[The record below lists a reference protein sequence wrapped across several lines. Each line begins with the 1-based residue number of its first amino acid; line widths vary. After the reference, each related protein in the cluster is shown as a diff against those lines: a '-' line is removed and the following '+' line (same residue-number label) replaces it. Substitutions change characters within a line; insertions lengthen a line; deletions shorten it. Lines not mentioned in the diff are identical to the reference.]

1 MTDRSEIE
9 RRLSFIGLDEQARI
23 ALRATAPFLEQH
35 LPAALDAFYEQ
46 VRTFPETRR
55 FFADDIQVAYSRA
68 FGPLE
73 LTKAASLG
81 ENSFYSRLTNLG
93 ADGRVVPPT
102 DRQVLIAQANALWH
116 TDSSF
121 KKTPALASVLTAR
134 VLPGQDGDTEFTST
148 RLAWERLPADLQA
161 KLTDAVA
168 THSYANSRDQIHPDL
183 ANAAER
189 KALPP
194 VRWRMNWL
202 NPRNGRRALYIA
214 SHAYAIDG
222 MDDRDARQLLA
233 ELMDETTKREFVYVH
248 KWRQGDV
255 VMWDNRAMLHRGRP
269 WDYAKERSMVRTTI
283 SATAAD
289 GLDQVRPSVH

>member
-1 MTDRSEIE
+1 VFRDQQI
-9 RRLSFIGLDEQARI
+9 
-23 ALRATAPFLEQH
+23 
-35 LPAALDAFYEQ
+35 
-46 VRTFPETRR
+46 
-55 FFADDIQVAYSRA
+55 ADDIQVAYSRA

-81 ENSFYSRLTNLG
+81 ENSFYSRLTNVG
-93 ADGRVVPPT
+93 QQGEIVPP
-102 DRQVLIAQANALWH
+102 DHRQVLIAKANALWH

-134 VLPGQDGDTEFTST
+134 VLPGEGGETEYTST
-148 RLAWERLPADLQA
+148 RLAWERLPADLQE
-161 KLTDAVA
+161 KLKTAVA

-183 ANAAER
+183 ANAEER

-194 VRWRMNWL
+194 VRWRLNWR
-202 NPRNGRRALYIA
+202 NPANDRRALYVA

-233 ELMDETTKREFVYVH
+233 QLLDEATRPEFVYSH
-248 KWRQGDV
+248 KWRQGDA

-269 WDYAKERSMVRTTI
+269 WDYTRERSMIRTTI
-283 SATAAD
+283 SATDAD
-289 GLDQVRPSVH
+289 GLGEVTPPVIH

>member
-1 MTDRSEIE
+1 ME
-9 RRLSFIGLDEQARI
+9 LVPLGLGFGVEVKGVT
-23 ALRATAPFLEQH
+23 L
-35 LPAALDAFYEQ
+35 LDVAIDADAYKAMREAF
-46 VRTFPETRR
+46 ETHSLLVFRDQPI
-55 FFADDIQVAYSRA
+55 ADDIQVAFSRA

-81 ENSFYSRLTNLG
+81 ANSFYSRLTNVGQKGEIL
-93 ADGRVVPPT
+93 PQT
-102 DRQVLIAQANALWH
+102 DRQVLVAKANALWH

-134 VLPGQDGDTEFTST
+134 VLPGEDGDTEFTST

-161 KLTDAVA
+161 RLQNAVA

-183 ANAAER
+183 ANAEER

-194 VRWRMNWL
+194 VRWRLNWR
-202 NPRNGRRALYIA
+202 NPTNDRRALYVA

-222 MDDRDARQLLA
+222 MDDRDARQMLAQLL
-233 ELMDETTKREFVYVH
+233 DEATRHEFVYTH
-248 KWRQGDV
+248 KWRAGDA

-269 WDYAKERSMVRTTI
+269 WDYNKERSMVRTTI
-283 SATAAD
+283 SATVAD
-289 GLDQVRPSVH
+289 GLDEVKPPVLH

>member
-1 MTDRSEIE
+1 MELVPLGPGFGVEVRGVSLLDVATDAEAY
-9 RRLSFIGLDEQARI
+9 QAV
-23 ALRATAPFLEQH
+23 RA
-35 LPAALDAFYEQ
+35 AFEAHSLLVFRDQ
-46 VRTFPETRR
+46 KI
-55 FFADDIQVAYSRA
+55 ADDVQVAYSRA

-81 ENSFYSRLTNLG
+81 QNTFYSKLTNRG
-93 ADGRVVPPT
+93 PEGKIVPPD
-102 DRQVLIAQANALWH
+102 DRQVLVAKANALWH

-134 VLPGQDGDTEFTST
+134 VLPGEGGETEYTST
-148 RLAWERLPADLQA
+148 RRAWERLPSDLQA
-161 KLTDAVA
+161 RLKDAVA

-183 ANAAER
+183 ATETER
-189 KALPP
+189 KQLPP
-194 VRWRMNWL
+194 VRWRLNWR
-202 NPRNGRRALYIA
+202 NPTNGLRALYVA

-233 ELMDETTKREFVYVH
+233 QLLDEATRREFVYSH
-248 KWRQGDV
+248 KWRAGDA

-269 WDYAKERSMVRTTI
+269 WNYAQERSMVRTTI

-289 GLDQVRPSVH
+289 GLNEVKPPVLH

>member
-1 MTDRSEIE
+1 MELVPLGPGFGVE
-9 RRLSFIGLDEQARI
+9 VRRVSILDVASDGEAYK
-23 ALRATAPFLEQH
+23 AVRA
-35 LPAALDAFYEQ
+35 AFEEHSLLLFRDQ
-46 VRTFPETRR
+46 PI
-55 FFADDIQVAYSRA
+55 ADDIQVAYSRA

-73 LTKAASLG
+73 LTKVASLG
-81 ENSFYSRLTNLG
+81 AGGFYSRLTNIG
-93 ADGRVVPPT
+93 AQGEIVPP
-102 DRQVLIAQANALWH
+102 DHRQVRVAQANALWH

-121 KKTPALASVLTAR
+121 KKTPALASVLSAR
-134 VLPGQDGDTEFTST
+134 VLPGADGDTEFTST
-148 RLAWERLPADLQA
+148 RLAWERLPSDLQG
-161 KLTDAVA
+161 KLKDAIA

-183 ANAAER
+183 ANAEER

-202 NPRNGRRALYIA
+202 NPSNGRRALYIA

-248 KWRQGDV
+248 EWRPGDV

-269 WDYAKERSMVRTTI
+269 WDYSKERSMVRTTI
-283 SATAAD
+283 SATVAD
-289 GLDQVRPSVH
+289 GLDQVKPPPTVH

>member
-1 MTDRSEIE
+1 MELVPLADGFGVEVKGISLLDVATDA
-9 RRLSFIGLDEQARI
+9 QAYKAVR
-23 ALRATAPFLEQH
+23 
-35 LPAALDAFYEQ
+35 DAF
-46 VRTFPETRR
+46 ETHSLLVFRDQQI
-55 FFADDIQVAYSRA
+55 ADDIQVAYSRA

-81 ENSFYSRLTNLG
+81 ENSFYSRLTNVG
-93 ADGRVVPPT
+93 QQGEIVPP
-102 DRQVLIAQANALWH
+102 DHRQVLIAKANALWH

-134 VLPGQDGDTEFTST
+134 VLPGEGGETEYTST
-148 RLAWERLPADLQA
+148 RLAWERLPAHMQG

-183 ANAAER
+183 ANAEER

-194 VRWRMNWL
+194 VRWRLNWR
-202 NPRNGRRALYIA
+202 NPANDRRALYVA

-233 ELMDETTKREFVYVH
+233 QLLDEATRPEFVYSH
-248 KWRQGDV
+248 KWRQGDA

-269 WDYAKERSMVRTTI
+269 WDYSRERSMVRTTI
-283 SATAAD
+283 SATEAD
-289 GLDQVRPSVH
+289 GLGEVTPKVVH

>member
-1 MTDRSEIE
+1 MQLVPMGPGFGVEVRGVGILDVATDA
-9 RRLSFIGLDEQARI
+9 DAYK
-23 ALRATAPFLEQH
+23 AVRA
-35 LPAALDAFYEQ
+35 AFEEHSLLLFRDQ
-46 VRTFPETRR
+46 PV
-55 FFADDIQVAYSRA
+55 ADDIQVAFSRA

-73 LTKAASLG
+73 LTKAASVG
-81 ENSFYSRLTNLG
+81 EGSFYSRLTNVG
-93 ADGRVVPPT
+93 GRGEIVPVT
-102 DRQVLIAQANALWH
+102 DRQVLVAQANALWH

-121 KKTPALASVLTAR
+121 KKIPALASVLSAR
-134 VLPGQDGDTEFTST
+134 VLPGADGDTEFTST
-148 RLAWERLPADLQA
+148 RLAWERLPSDLQA
-161 KLTDAVA
+161 KLKDAVA

-183 ANAAER
+183 ANAEER

-202 NPRNGRRALYIA
+202 NPANNRRALYIA

-233 ELMDETTKREFVYVH
+233 ELVDETTKREHVYVH

-269 WDYAKERSMVRTTI
+269 WDYSKERSMVRTTI
-283 SATAAD
+283 SATTAD
-289 GLDQVRPSVH
+289 GLDYVKPTVH